1 MAARTAAARVHLVK
15 IIHLFVPG
23 VARSRWGG
31 ATALTSAAASGVD
44 RRVFNNTQIGVRGNL
59 FNLPWRNECV

>member
-23 VARSRWGG
+23 VARSR
-31 ATALTSAAASGVD
+31 
-44 RRVFNNTQIGVRGNL
+44 
-59 FNLPWRNECV
+59 